1 MMAAGLS
8 PATARK
14 PLTNNVM
21 SNAAGGLKRTRLC
34 SIGARGCAAHTRPDR
49 FDYRRSNSATRAS
62 NVTAAN
68 NA

>member
-1 MMAAGLS
+1 MLRGSLE
-8 PATARK
+8 
-14 PLTNNVM
+14 
-21 SNAAGGLKRTRLC
+21 RTGLC
-34 SIGARGCAAHTRPDR
+34 SIGACGSAAHTRPDR